1 MRSGQR
7 TLARVPPKRPD
18 HAATLDLN
26 LLRVLDV
33 LLDERSVTAAAGRVH
48 LSVPATS
55 RALGRLRVA
64 LGDELL
70 VRAGRELVLTPR
82 ALELRPLVAELL
94 QRVGQLTESATA
106 FDPAQL
112 RRTFAVR
119 ANDGT
124 VLTLGGSLLSAVAE
138 LAPGVVLRFLPEADE
153 DPAALRTGLVDIDV
167 GVIAGGPADIR
178 TQVVGHERH
187 VGLAQG
193 GHPLLAQTV
202 TARRFAAAEHVSA
215 SRRGRTDGPIDT
227 ALERLGLQRRVRAT
241 VGTMAAALWL
251 VAGTELVAAVP
262 ASLAAAAGPSL
273 GLVSFELPLQLAPS
287 EYRIG
292 WHARLDADPAHV
304 WLRELIVARW
314 RLAL

>member
-1 MRSGQR
+1 
-7 TLARVPPKRPD
+7 V
-18 HAATLDLN
+18 ATPLDLN
-26 LLRVLDV
+26 LLRVLDA

-94 QRVGQLTESATA
+94 QRAGQLTESATA
-106 FDPAQL
+106 LDPARLQ
-112 RRTFAVR
+112 RTFAVR

-124 VLTLGGSLLSAVAE
+124 VLTLGASLLSAVAE
-138 LAPGVVLRFLPEADE
+138 LAPGVVLRLLPEADE
-153 DPAALRTGLVDIDV
+153 DPAALRIGLVDIDI
-167 GVIAGGPADIR
+167 GVIAGAPPDIH
-178 TQVVGHERH
+178 TQVVGHERY
-187 VGLAQG
+187 VGLARA
-193 GHPLLAQTV
+193 GHPLLARPV
-202 TARRFAAAEHVSA
+202 TAPRFAAAQHVSA
-215 SRRGRTDGPIDT
+215 SRRGRTDGPIDA
-227 ALERLGLQRRVRAT
+227 ALARLGLQRRVRAT

-262 ASLAAAAGPSL
+262 ASLAGGAGRSL
-273 GLVSFELPLQLAPS
+273 GLESFELPLQLAPT
-287 EYRIG
+287 EYRIA
-292 WHARLDADPAHV
+292 WHARLDRDPAHA

-314 RLAL
+314 RAVL